1 MKLKA
6 NVVKL
11 VGLVGVLSLG
21 TIVSLP
27 TATHADP
34 STGTMTQPTKP
45 VRPVASPAP
54 MASPSAATAQ
64 DTIVGIASTNSSFKT
79 LTVALQAAGLV
90 DTLNGSGP
98 FTVFAPTDAAFA
110 KLPKGTVENLLKPE
124 NKAKL
129 IQVLSYHVVPG
140 QVLSTSLRPG
150 PVKTVEGNSVS
161 VMVGTRGIT
170 VNQSKV
176 TGADIKA
183 SNGVIHVI
191 DTVLLPP
198 TK

>member
-11 VGLVGVLSLG
+11 VGLAGVLSLG
-21 TIVSLP
+21 TIVSIP

-34 STGTMTQPTKP
+34 SAGTMTQPTK
-45 VRPVASPAP
+45 PVASPAP
-54 MASPSAATAQ
+54 MASPSAATTQ

-79 LTVALQAAGLV
+79 LTAALQAAGLV
-90 DTLNGSGP
+90 ETLNGSGP

-129 IQVLSYHVVPG
+129 IQVLTYHVVPG

-161 VMVGTRGIT
+161 VMVGTRGVT